1 MAPQIDNKLRRLIE
15 PLRALGF
22 VLKGIPRGI
31 RIKFEKG
38 PDVDI
43 YTLKSNPSHIRAR
56 IKTQIADQTAR
67 ERMVE
72 TIERQIADSLDPVAD
87 LHDFR
92 LTKDSDGVFVYY
104 AHLDMFG
111 GEAPADEPRPSAS
124 DQSDEEDREALEAT
138 EALLDKALF
147 EDDAEDEA
155 ASTEGRPEKD
165 GPDKAFNGAGLSV
178 ENSAV
183 GQERDA
189 PEAAD
194 DISPDAIFIDDSSVE
209 AFLDESADGP
219 EEAPEPNAAAEDP
232 PPAETGRQSGEEADP
247 EASPKTAGEP
257 EIDFSAYMEEMEA
270 EPDREPDTK
279 PETDTETNTAAP
291 PTPQAVVEHLEA
303 VDAKMLRQAMDSLA
317 LPRSSN
323 VRLVLT
329 RLYRSALDPEELSDS
344 VRREAAKIS
353 TDEDRETLKM
363 LRDMQAVNFLNP
375 LIDLLYH
382 HTAADNS

>member
-1 MAPQIDNKLRRLIE
+1 MAPQIDNKLRRLIQ

-56 IKTQIADQTAR
+56 IKTQITDQTAR

-104 AHLDMFG
+104 AHLDMFD
-111 GEAPADEPRPSAS
+111 GEASAAESRQSAS

-155 ASTEGRPEKD
+155 APDKGGPEKD
-165 GPDKAFNGAGLSV
+165 GPDEAFNGHGLSV
-178 ENSAV
+178 EKSAA
-183 GQERDA
+183 GPETDA

-219 EEAPEPNAAAEDP
+219 EEGPEPDAAAEET
-232 PPAETGRQSGEEADP
+232 PPAETGRQTGEEADP
-247 EASPKTAGEP
+247 AASPKTAGEP

-270 EPDREPDTK
+270 EPD
-279 PETDTETNTAAP
+279 TDTETDTAAP
-291 PTPQAVVEHLEA
+291 PTPQAVVEQLEA

-375 LIDLLYH
+375 LIDLLYQ
-382 HTAADNS
+382 HTVADNT

>member
-1 MAPQIDNKLRRLIE
+1 MAPQIDNKLRRLIQ

-43 YTLKSNPSHIRAR
+43 YTLKSNSSHIRAR
-56 IKTQIADQTAR
+56 IKTQVADETVR

-72 TIERQIADSLDPVAD
+72 TIERQIADSLYSVAE

-92 LTKDSDGVFVYY
+92 LTKDSDGVYVYY

-111 GEAPADEPRPSAS
+111 EAELAPDSPKS
-124 DQSDEEDREALEAT
+124 DQPDEEDRQALEAT

-155 ASTEGRPEKD
+155 APGEDGLGQGENGQGENGEG
-165 GPDKAFNGAGLSV
+165 GNGEALAGENLSAA
-178 ENSAV
+178 N
-183 GQERDA
+183 DA
-189 PEAAD
+189 AGAATGAQQAAD
-194 DISPDAIFIDDSSVE
+194 DIPPGNIFIDDSLVE
-209 AFLDESADGP
+209 TFLEEGAGGP
-219 EEAPEPNAAAEDP
+219 EPEPAAE
-232 PPAETGRQSGEEADP
+232 AETEKETGKEADAEGP
-247 EASPKTAGEP
+247 SDAAGGS
-257 EIDFSAYMEEMEA
+257 EIDFSAYMEEVEA
-270 EPDREPDTK
+270 D
-279 PETDTETNTAAP
+279 DTEAAAP
-291 PTPQAVVEHLEA
+291 PTTQAVVDQLEA
-303 VDAKMLRQAMDSLA
+303 VDAKMLRQAMDSLS

-329 RLYRSALDPEELSDS
+329 RLYRSAVDPEELNDS

-363 LRDMQAVNFLNP
+363 LREVQSVNFLNP

-382 HTAADNS
+382 TVEQA